1 MSAIGKTNMYKNLGH
16 LYKYFK
22 SYIKFALEGTLA
34 DADDLVLGVA
44 HQDAL
49 YHLQVVWRSA

>member
-1 MSAIGKTNMYKNLGH
+1 MSAIGKTNVYKNLGH

-44 HQDAL
+44 DAL